1 MTDDYNML
9 LEIYLNTAS
18 DIITPIKWQQFLK
31 TAAFNYKQ
39 DFHNQILIFAQNPKT
54 TVIMTEYDWLNK
66 YGRAVQTNKKIGMLD
81 PLNNKVMYYYD
92 ISNTLIEDENGKS
105 IPIFSFNSDKKYVDE
120 MLSYI
125 NQSYELNEKD
135 IENAIFSAADSVTE
149 ELLEDVFD
157 ELKSAVSNT
166 PSAHFSENL
175 LHQKVSRLISNSAAF
190 MCLIRCGYP
199 VENIF
204 SNADFRDVPTFGSAG
219 IISVGTVMSRVSF
232 DILKTIIK
240 SDKEISKKMYENS
253 NRTFAIKSEQDY
265 NKVTT
270 NERRVSDNGT
280 ELFRAEKIG
289 LSQSSQTDSIQ
300 RVGNIRNASETLNN
314 TSGPGRA
321 AVAITDREKSG
332 RMETDGTAQGGK
344 TGGMDWINDQ
354 PKRNNERTSL
364 AGTDI
369 QINKMKAV
377 EIKSTLPLSLSQAQ
391 IDDILCQ
398 GSNFQYSKFRIFDHF
413 SKKET
418 LKNNVDFLKKEY
430 GIGGTSGPNILD
442 IWYDA
447 KGMEITSIDRK
458 EKYKLPWKTVSKRIE
473 QLINLNRYFTDEEIS
488 AYAEYKQEN
497 YISKNGAELHYNYS
511 VGDLVYIGTK
521 KYEIISADTQV
532 VLSDINFPLSQVHY
546 SIAEFEHKLNENPLN
561 ERLITTDNN
570 SASYKAVAHDDV
582 FFIDNTKQC
591 VTWMYYNPDSTA
603 SGQYVTNN
611 VQFEDVFTA
620 SENYKNPDD
629 FFNFLEEN
637 CHQELADKGTAFFDS
652 AKAEFE
658 NAPDYIGCTKE
669 TMNAIV
675 KQISQ
680 ELNRL
685 VKKRDTLAKEKIA
698 EESNEPQWFQ
708 DIRQLKSKYPD
719 YIVLYQVGDFYE
731 IIGDDAKPIAKELD
745 LVLVGRDAGYNNKI
759 PMCGFPKHSLEKYK
773 KQLAKF
779 GYKIILSDIENDS
792 RKTTWLSPEYSL
804 DIQRALDLIYKYKKD
819 EFGYDDDAP
828 YEDLSDIGLA
838 FTETEDGKYDIDV
851 SLDLVNFK
859 LTQRFAG
866 KISEERKYNTLSEL
880 IEEELESISFDDL
893 VFIDEDKIAKLKN
906 EISLDN
912 AKKHIEHFVD
922 EEMNS
927 SVDFSNLFEVN
938 IFFSELGNDNEYD
951 FEVSVNLIDYSFNMF
966 INGELVRIN
975 KYESLE
981 ELIEKEIEDKC
992 FDDFIFAGNQLI
1004 SQIEKAATKILTKD
1018 LAVKSNYNLNEKE
1031 VTYVNKK
1038 EQFHRNIEAIKTLKL
1053 CEQENRLSTPE
1064 EQEILS
1070 DYAGWGGLSDAFDE
1084 SKSNWSIEYKELK
1097 ELLTDSEYVNARAST
1112 LTAFYTPPIIIK
1124 AMYKVLENLGF
1135 KNGNIL
1141 DPSCG
1146 IGNFFGM
1153 LPKEFQNS
1161 KTFGIEID
1169 SLSGRMAQ
1177 HLYPE
1182 TKIEINGF
1190 ENTSLPDNF
1199 FDVIV
1204 GNVPFG
1210 TLKVFDTQYNKLKFL
1225 IHDYF
1230 IAKSIDKLRP
1240 GGVIAVITSN
1250 GVSGGTMDRQDNR
1263 VRKYIA
1269 QRCEL
1274 LGAIRL
1280 PNNVFSKTAGTD
1292 IGTDIMFL
1300 QKRERAID
1308 VDLNPPEWIDTYIF
1322 HESFDTDSNNIT
1334 HHNILT
1340 INKYYDN
1347 HPEMVLG
1354 EHSVISGPY
1363 GPQIVCKP
1371 FSGTD
1376 LSVLLDEAVKNI
1388 NGNIETVEIDFS
1400 PDNDAIS
1407 SIPADPLVRNYSF
1420 TILDGEIYYR
1430 DNSRM
1435 YQKTFSD
1442 TRRNRIIGMIGIRDC
1457 VRQLLDYQVEDYPD
1471 SEIKSLQG
1479 KLNRLYDDFFKS
1491 YGALTSIINQSL
1503 FRDDCSSPLLFS
1515 LEKLDEYGNVI
1526 GKSDIFS
1533 KRTIKAHKEIEHADT
1548 AADALAISIS
1558 ERAKI
1563 DISYMEKLTGLSEA
1577 ELYNRLAGVIFIN
1590 PEFINNNQAV
1600 KYLTADEYLSGNV
1613 REKLQIATEF
1623 AEKNPDFNIN
1633 VTSLKKVQPEELT
1646 AADIS
1651 VKLSSTWLPEDVVNQ
1666 FMYELLNTP
1675 EEKQDIICAEYNK
1688 ILGEWKVINRSA
1700 DSENVKAYNTYG
1712 SKRANAYRIIED
1724 TLNMRDTRIYN
1735 TVYEDGKEKT
1745 ELDSKETA
1753 IAQGK
1758 QEAIKEAF
1766 SSWIWK
1772 EPERRHRLC
1781 GIYNNKFNSIRPREY
1796 DGSHIVYH
1804 GMNPEIKFRPHQNG
1818 AVAHM
1823 LYGYNVLLA
1832 HCVGAGKTFEIVAAA
1847 MESKYLGLCNKSI
1860 IVVPNHL
1867 TEQWASE
1874 FLLLYPNANLLVTR
1888 KSDFKKENR
1897 RRFCSKIATGNFD
1910 AIIIGQS
1917 QFEKI
1922 PMSPETQQKM
1932 IFHQINELVQVI
1944 SEAKLLKGENTT
1956 VKAMERSKRALEDRL
1971 KKLTEQSRKDD
1982 VVTFEQLGVD
1992 KMFVDEAHYYKNL
2005 FLVTKMRNV
2014 AGIAQSEAKKSSDL
2028 FMKCQYLDEVTNN
2041 KGVVFATGTPI
2052 SNSMVELY
2060 TMQRYLQY
2068 DRLREMGLERFD
2080 EWASVFG
2087 ETVTAME
2094 LAPAGTSYRFKTRF
2108 SKFNN
2113 LPELMS
2119 IFKEVADIKT
2129 ADMLNLPTP
2138 KVNYHNIVVEPT
2150 DYQRQYINELAIRS
2164 ELIHQRQVKP
2174 YEDNML
2180 KVTNE
2185 GRKLALDERLIN
2197 PNIIKTAK
2205 NKVDT
2210 CVDNVFHI
2218 WKETSSDNS
2227 TQLVFCDLSTP
2238 TKDGSFNVYDVLK
2251 HQLMKKGIPEDEIEY
2266 IHNAN
2271 SEIQKKNLF
2280 SKVRDGKVRVLIGS
2294 TQKMGAGT
2302 NVQERL
2308 IALHHLDCPW
2318 RPSDLEQREGRIIR
2332 QGNMNEQVEIFRYV
2346 TEATFDSYMW
2356 QLVENKQK
2364 FIAQIMTSKTPVR
2377 SAEDVDETSLSYGE
2391 VKALASG
2398 NPLIMEKCT
2407 LEAEVGRLNI
2417 LKSNYLNQKY
2427 ELEDKIVKYYPLEIK
2442 RVQEYIKNLTLD
2454 VQLACENSIVEN
2466 TAFSIKLNDNI
2477 YTERVQAGEMIIKI
2491 CKSLDTGKSIDIGY
2505 YRGFK
2510 LSIHYKSGEF
2520 IAVLS
2525 NKLPHT
2531 VTLGSDAVGN
2541 IKRIENEIERLSEY
2555 LSDEQSN
2562 LKALNKSLKTAQEE
2576 VKMEFSKENELS
2588 EKKERLA
2595 KVTALLASES
2605 SLKTKSDRS
2614 TIPKTI

>member
-1 MTDDYNML
+1 MIDDYNML
-9 LEIYLNTAS
+9 LEIYLNTVA

-39 DFHNQILIFAQNPKT
+39 DFHNQILIFAQNPNA
-54 TVIMTEYDWLNK
+54 TVIMTEYEWLNK
-66 YGRAVQTNKKIGMLD
+66 YSRAVQADKKIGMLD
-81 PLNNKVMYYYD
+81 PLNNKVKYYYD
-92 ISNTLIEDENGKS
+92 ISNTIIEDVNVKS

-120 MLSYI
+120 MLIYI

-135 IENAIFSAADSVTE
+135 IESAIFSAADSVTE

-157 ELKSAVSNT
+157 ELKSAVSET

-175 LHQKVSRLISNSAAF
+175 LYQKVSRLISNSAAF

-204 SNADFRDVPTFGSAG
+204 SNADFRDVSTLGSAG
-219 IISVGTVMSRVSF
+219 IVSVGTVMSRVSF
-232 DILKTIIK
+232 EILKTIIK
-240 SDKEISKKMYENS
+240 SDKEIRKKMYENS

-265 NKVTT
+265 NSITT
-270 NERRVSDNGT
+270 DERQVSDNGT
-280 ELFRAEKIG
+280 ELFRTKKIG

-300 RVGNIRNASETLNN
+300 QDGNIRNAPGTLNN
-314 TSGPGRA
+314 TSGSGRA
-321 AVAITDREKSG
+321 NVAISNRAKSE
-332 RMETDGTAQGGK
+332 RVEADGTAQGGK
-344 TGGMDWINDQ
+344 SGEMDWINDQ
-354 PKRNNERTSL
+354 FKRNDEGTSP
-364 AGTDI
+364 AGADI
-369 QINKMKAV
+369 QLNKMKAV
-377 EIKSTLPLSLSQAQ
+377 KIENSLPLFLSQEQ

-398 GSNFQYSKFRIFDHF
+398 GSNVQHSKFRIFDHF
-413 SKKET
+413 SKEET
-418 LKNNVDFLKKEY
+418 LKNNIDFLKKEY
-430 GIGGTSGPNILD
+430 GIGGTSASNILG

-447 KGMEITSIDRK
+447 KGIEITSIDRK
-458 EKYKLPWKTVSKRIE
+458 EKYKLSWKIVSKRIG
-473 QLINLNRYFTDEEIS
+473 QLINLNRYFTDEEIK
-488 AYAEYKQEN
+488 AYSEYKRKN
-497 YISKNGAELHYNYS
+497 YISENGTDPHYRYS
-511 VGDLVYIGTK
+511 IGDLVYIGTK
-521 KYEIISADTQV
+521 EYEIISVDNQI
-532 VLSDINFPLSQVHY
+532 VLSDIIFPLSQIQY
-546 SIAEFEHKLNENPLN
+546 PIAEFENKLNENPLN
-561 ERLITTDNN
+561 ERLREID
-570 SASYKAVAHDDV
+570 SYDKTAEHKEV
-582 FFIDNTKQC
+582 FFIDNEKQS

-603 SGQYVTNN
+603 GGQYVTNN
-611 VQFEDVFTA
+611 VQFEDIITA
-620 SENYKNPDD
+620 SKNFKNPDD

-637 CHQELADKGTAFFDS
+637 CYQELADKGTEFFDS

-658 NAPDYIGCTKE
+658 NAADFIGCTKE

-675 KQISQ
+675 ERVNQ
-680 ELNRL
+680 EFNKLA
-685 VKKRDTLAKEKIA
+685 KKRNTSIVEKIA
-698 EESNEPQWFQ
+698 EGSNEPQWLQ
-708 DIRQLKSKYPD
+708 DVRQLKSKYPD

-731 IIGDDAKPIAKELD
+731 IIGDDAKTIAKELD
-745 LVLVGRDAGYNNKI
+745 LVLVGRDAGYKNRI
-759 PMCGFPKHSLEKYK
+759 PMCGFPKHSLEKYQ

-792 RKTTWLSPEYSL
+792 RKTTWLSPEYSS
-804 DIQRALDLIYKYKKD
+804 DIQRALELISKYKKD

-838 FTETEDGKYDIDV
+838 FTETEDGKFDIDV
-851 SLDLVNFK
+851 SLDLVNVK
-859 LTQRFAG
+859 ITQRFAG
-866 KISEERKYNTLSEL
+866 KISDERKYSSLSEL
-880 IEEELESISFDDL
+880 IEEELESMSFDNL
-893 VFIDEDKIAKLKN
+893 VFIDEDKIAELKK

-912 AKKHIEHFVD
+912 AKKHIDRFVD
-922 EEMNS
+922 EEVDGT
-927 SVDFSNLFEVN
+927 VDFSNLSKVN
-938 IFFSELGNDNEYD
+938 IFFSELGDDNEYD
-951 FEVSVNLIDYSFNMF
+951 FQVSVNLIDFSFNMF

-981 ELIEKEIEDKC
+981 ELIEKEIEEKC
-992 FDDFIFAGNQLI
+992 FDDYIFAGNQLI
-1004 SQIEKAATKILTKD
+1004 SQIEKANDRIVTEK
-1018 LAVKSNYNLNEKE
+1018 LAVKNNYNLNEKTI
-1031 VTYVNKK
+1031 TYVNKK
-1038 EQFHRNIEAIKTLKL
+1038 EQFHRNIEAIKVLKL
-1053 CEQENRLSTPE
+1053 CEQENRLATPE
-1064 EQEILS
+1064 EQEVLS

-1084 SKSNWSIEYKELK
+1084 NRSNWSAEYEELK
-1097 ELLTDSEYVNARAST
+1097 ELLTDNEYKNARAST
-1112 LTAFYTPPIIIK
+1112 LTAFYTPPIVIK

-1146 IGNFFGM
+1146 IGNFFGI

-1169 SLSGRMAQ
+1169 SLSGRMAK

-1190 ENTSLPDNF
+1190 ENTSLPDSF

-1210 TLKVFDTQYNKLKFL
+1210 DFKVFDTQYNKLKFL

-1269 QRCEL
+1269 QRCKL

-1280 PNNVFSKTAGTD
+1280 PSNVFSKAAGTD

-1308 VDLNPPEWIDTYIF
+1308 IDLNPPEWIDTYIF

-1340 INKYYDN
+1340 INKYYDS

-1354 EHSVISGPY
+1354 EHNVVSGPF

-1371 FSGTD
+1371 FSETD

-1388 NGNIETVEIDFS
+1388 NGNIETVEIDFTL
-1400 PDNDAIS
+1400 DNDAIS
-1407 SIPADPLVRNYSF
+1407 SIPADPSVRNYSF

-1430 DNSRM
+1430 DNSIM

-1491 YGALTSIINQSL
+1491 YGALTSRTNQSL

-1533 KRTIKAHKEIEHADT
+1533 KRTIKAHKEIDHADT

-1563 DISYMEKLTGLSEA
+1563 DMEYMQTLTGTTEK
-1577 ELYNRLAGVIFIN
+1577 ELYNNLQGIIFYN
-1590 PEFINNNQAV
+1590 PNYFNNNQDE
-1600 KYLTADEYLSGNV
+1600 KYLMADEYLSGNV
-1613 REKLQIATEF
+1613 RDKLKLVKELSKSNSIF
-1623 AEKNPDFNIN
+1623 DIN
-1633 VTSLKKVQPEELT
+1633 VKSLEAVQPEDLNAT
-1646 AADIS
+1646 DIS
-1651 VKLSSTWLPEDVVNQ
+1651 VRLGSTWLPEDIVNQ
-1666 FMYELLNTP
+1666 FIYDLLETPKELQ
-1675 EEKQDIICAEYNK
+1675 ESIQARYNSY
-1688 ILGEWKVINRSA
+1688 LGEWKISNRSA
-1700 DSENVKAYNTYG
+1700 DSSNIKAYSTFG
-1712 SKRANAYRIIED
+1712 TKRAHAYRIIED
-1724 TLNMRDTRIYN
+1724 TLNLRDTRIFDTY
-1735 TVYEDGKEKT
+1735 YENGKEKS
-1745 ELDSKETA
+1745 ELNAQETA

-1758 QEAIKEAF
+1758 QEAIKQAF
-1766 SSWIWK
+1766 NSWIWK
-1772 EPERRHRLC
+1772 DPERRHRLC
-1781 GIYNNKFNSIRPREY
+1781 NLYNEKFNSIRPREY

-1823 LYGYNVLLA
+1823 LYGYNTLLA
-1832 HCVGAGKTFEIVAAA
+1832 HCVGAGKTFEIAAAA
-1847 MESKYLGLCNKSI
+1847 MESKYLGLCQKSI

-1888 KSDFKKENR
+1888 KTDFQKENR

-1922 PMSPETQQKM
+1922 PMSVERQKSM
-1932 IFHQINELVQVI
+1932 IFKQI
-1944 SEAKLLKGENTT
+1944 SELEQGISDASKENGEHFS
-1956 VKAMERSKRALEDRL
+1956 VKAMERSKRNLEDRL
-1971 KKLTEQSRKDD
+1971 KRLTEQSRKDN

-2014 AGIAQSEAKKSSDL
+2014 AGIAQSEAQKSSDL
-2028 FMKCQYLDEVTNN
+2028 FMKCQYLDEITNN

-2068 DRLREMGLERFD
+2068 DRLKEMGLERFD

-2087 ETVTAME
+2087 ETTTAME
-2094 LAPAGTSYRFKTRF
+2094 LAPEGTGYRFKTRF
-2108 SKFNN
+2108 AKFNN

-2119 IFKEVADIKT
+2119 VFKEVADIRT
-2129 ADMLNLPTP
+2129 ADMLNLPIPTA
-2138 KVNYHNIVVEPT
+2138 NYHNIVIKPSEFQKV
-2150 DYQRQYINELAIRS
+2150 YIEKLAERS
-2164 ELIHQRQVKP
+2164 EAIHNRKVEP

-2185 GRKLALDERLIN
+2185 GRKLALDERLIRSN
-2197 PNIIKTAK
+2197 VIKKTS
-2205 NKVDT
+2205 NKVDA
-2210 CVDNVFHI
+2210 CVDNVFDI
-2218 WKETSSDNS
+2218 WNKTTEKSS
-2227 TQLVFCDLSTP
+2227 TQLIFCDLSTP
-2238 TKDGSFNVYDVLK
+2238 SKNGSFNVYDEIK
-2251 HQLMKKGIPEDEIEY
+2251 HELIRKGVPENEIAY

-2280 SKVRDGKVRVLIGS
+2280 SKVRDGKIRVLIGS

-2302 NVQERL
+2302 NVQDRL

-2332 QGNMNEQVEIFRYV
+2332 QGNSNKEVEIFRYV

-2398 NPLIMEKCT
+2398 NPMIMEKCS
-2407 LEAEVGRLNI
+2407 LEAEVGKLNI
-2417 LKSNYLNQKY
+2417 LKANFLNQKY
-2427 ELEDKIVKYYPLEIK
+2427 ELEDKIIKYYPCKIQK
-2442 RVQEYIKNLTLD
+2442 AKEYIKRLTQDINL
-2454 VQLACENSIVEN
+2454 AENNPISKSDS
-2466 TAFSIKLNDNI
+2466 FSIQIQDKI
-2477 YTERVQAGEMIIKI
+2477 YNERADAGELIIEL
-2491 CKSLDTGKSIDIGY
+2491 CKSLEKNKCKCIGF

-2510 LSIHYKSGEF
+2510 LSIYYEAGGF
-2520 IAVLS
+2520 FAVLD
-2525 NKLPHT
+2525 NKLTHT
-2531 VTLGSDAVGN
+2531 VTLSSDAVGN
-2541 IKRIENEIERLSEY
+2541 IRRIENEIKRLPEY
-2555 LSDEQSN
+2555 LSDEQKELESLTKN
-2562 LKALNKSLKTAQEE
+2562 LEAAKQEIKVEFAQEA
-2576 VKMEFSKENELS
+2576 ELI
-2588 EKKERLA
+2588 EKQEKLA
-2595 KVTALLASES
+2595 KVTALLTNDSKAKIQSN
-2605 SLKTKSDRS
+2605 KS
-2614 TIPKTI
+2614 TPQVTV